1 MRKLNFKKRD
11 ASPKTKDADVP
22 FIKMCT
28 LGVAAIFAITVL
40 IVVIAANLA

>member
-1 MRKLNFKKRD
+1 MKKKKV
-11 ASPKTKDADVP
+11 SNEVH

-40 IVVIAANLA
+40 ITVIAVNMY